1 MKYTIL
7 LLLHIALVSANAI
20 SAQNPEGYYLNA
32 VNSVNARE
40 FDQAL
45 GELNKALDM
54 DPAHAQSLILRAYLY
69 LKAGDKQQAL
79 SDYSAALAAHP
90 TDLGALT
97 NRALLYMEM
106 EEYEKAEKDLR
117 QRLKG
122 DPHSWMA
129 SYDLAYCYGLMEK
142 YDQAIEGF
150 SEVIKRKPDY
160 AEAYLNRG
168 FARYNK
174 HSNGGLTPPGAE
186 VKEEVCDDFH
196 QAAGLDLEDAT
207 EAIEKF
213 CE

>member
-1 MKYTIL
+1 MKFANLIL
-7 LLLHIALVSANAI
+7 LQIMLLAAASGA
-20 SAQNPEGYYLNA
+20 AQKPEGYYLNA

-45 GELNKALDM
+45 GELNKAIEL

-69 LKAGDKQQAL
+69 LKAGDKKQAL
-79 SDYSAALAAHP
+79 RDYSSALKAHP

-122 DPHSWMA
+122 DPHNWMA

-168 FARYNK
+168 FAPRLR
-174 HSNGGLTPPGAE
+174 S
-186 VKEEVCDDFH
+186 V
-196 QAAGLDLEDAT
+196 QAARCETLGSRRQSSNALFHEEPLRSDL
-207 EAIEKF
+207 
-213 CE
+213 